1 MIINFEI
8 SEIGVWENARKEDN
22 VGDNI
27 LKGDQF
33 IKMQPVKLTPE
44 EITEHGDALAKSNID
59 LAQTELDV
67 ANVKKQYA
75 SKIAGFEASI
85 QSHSMFITTKE
96 EWRDVECQWLFNFS
110 RGTKDLV
117 RLDTGQI
124 IESKIKVTDHDRQ
137 RMLPLPKTKKDN
149 KA

>member
-1 MIINFEI
+1 MMLENF
-8 SEIGVWENARKEDN
+8 SSAKRKENIMEDN
-22 VGDNI
+22 V

-33 IKMQPVKLTPE
+33 TKMQPVKLTPE
-44 EITEHGDALAKSNID
+44 EITDHSEALAKANID
-59 LAQTELDV
+59 VAQTETDL

-75 SKIAGFEASI
+75 SKIAGFEALI

-96 EWRDVECQWLFNFS
+96 EWRDVDCQWLFNFT
-110 RGTKDLV
+110 RGTKELV

-137 RMLPLPKTKKDN
+137 RMMPPKHTKIK
-149 KA
+149 KESE